1 MKKLKNSKLYR
12 RLIFVK
18 HLCYILLRRGEIHQ
32 KQHISDKK
40 RKRNPSCTNCH
51 SYVTVMSLSSYR
63 KYKYGIHI
71 KHEKPTRRIITFP
84 YLDCCWHLQF
94 TVVSW
99 KTKQSLVENMHW
111 QSLTMMTHSCV
122 HTVVISFHLRSCWYR
137 QLSDQR

>member
-1 MKKLKNSKLYR
+1 MSWLILNHPWRKFQICSKAIAKIQSHLYLLSVIKLEKALMKNLKNSKLYR

-18 HLCYILLRRGEIHQ
+18 HLCYFLLRRGEIHE

-84 YLDCCWHLQF
+84 YLDCCWHPQF
-94 TVVSW
+94 TVVS
-99 KTKQSLVENMHW
+99 
-111 QSLTMMTHSCV
+111 
-122 HTVVISFHLRSCWYR
+122 
-137 QLSDQR
+137 